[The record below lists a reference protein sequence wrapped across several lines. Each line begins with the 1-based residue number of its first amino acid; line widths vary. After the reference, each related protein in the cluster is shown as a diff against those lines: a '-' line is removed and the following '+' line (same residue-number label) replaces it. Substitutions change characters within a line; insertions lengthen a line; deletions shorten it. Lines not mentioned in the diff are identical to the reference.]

1 MPKVSEILELI
12 EGFAPSFLKMQGDNV
27 GLLVGDPEAEV
38 SRVMLT
44 LDITPDVAKAA
55 AEAGAE
61 LIVAHH
67 PVIFSPLYSVTPADY
82 NGAAVMTLLR
92 HGIAAICMHTNL
104 DAAAGGVNDTLAEAL
119 GLRDV
124 TLLDDGGQGILRRG
138 VLPQAM
144 SAADFAAHVGRALH
158 CKGVRYLPGNRPI
171 RTVAVC
177 GGAGG
182 NSADCGHVLRA
193 GCDAYVTAEVK
204 YPVSL
209 EMAYA
214 GLTIVDA
221 GHFHTE
227 NPVLDRLEELIG
239 RRLPAL
245 VLLRSGH
252 DDPMNYLTF

>member
-1 MPKVSEILELI
+1 MPKVSDILSVI

-55 AEAGAE
+55 AEAGVQ

-104 DAAAGGVNDTLAEAL
+104 DAAAGGVNDTLAEVL
-119 GLRDV
+119 GLSDV

-138 VLPQAM
+138 VLPEEMTPEA
-144 SAADFAAHVGRALH
+144 FARHVGQALG
-158 CKGVRYLPGNRPI
+158 CKGVRYLPGKRTV

-182 NSADCGHVLRA
+182 SDCGYVLQA
-193 GCDAYVTAEVK
+193 GCDAYVTAEIK

-227 NPVLDRLEELIG
+227 NPVLNRLEQLLRDRLPELS
-239 RRLPAL
+239 
-245 VLLRSGH
+245 LLRSDH
-252 DDPMNYLTF
+252 NDPMNFLTF

>member
-1 MPKVSEILELI
+1 MPNVSEILELI

-55 AEAGAE
+55 AEAGVQ
-61 LIVAHH
+61 LVVAHH
-67 PVIFSPLYSVTPADY
+67 PVIFSPLYAVTPADY

-104 DAAAGGVNDTLAEAL
+104 DAATGGVNDTLAEVL
-119 GLRDV
+119 GLSDV
-124 TLLDDGGQGILRRG
+124 TLLDDGGQGILRCG
-138 VLPQAM
+138 VLPEEMTPEA
-144 SAADFAAHVGRALH
+144 FAEYVGKALH
-158 CKGVRYLPGNRPI
+158 CRGLKHLPGKRLI

-182 NSADCGHVLRA
+182 NSADCGYVLRA
-193 GCDAYVTAEVK
+193 GCDAYVTAEIK

-221 GHFHTE
+221 GHLHTE
-227 NPVLDRLEELIG
+227 NPVLAKLEQLLQNH
-239 RRLPAL
+239 LPEL
-245 VLLRSGH
+245 VLLRSDH
-252 DDPMNYLTF
+252 DDPMNFITF

>member
-1 MPKVSEILELI
+1 VLAA
-12 EGFAPSFLKMQGDNV
+12 GA
-27 GLLVGDPEAEV
+27 GLFF
-38 SRVMLT
+38 SRYVPGPGGVYPR
-44 LDITPDVAKAA
+44 DA
-55 AEAGAE
+55 AELDLRE
-61 LIVAHH
+61 E
-67 PVIFSPLYSVTPADY
+67 SV
-82 NGAAVMTLLR
+82 
-92 HGIAAICMHTNL
+92 
-104 DAAAGGVNDTLAEAL
+104 
-119 GLRDV
+119 
-124 TLLDDGGQGILRRG
+124 
-138 VLPQAM
+138 

>member
-1 MPKVSEILELI
+1 MPKVSDILSVI

-55 AEAGAE
+55 AEAGVQ
-61 LIVAHH
+61 LILAHH

-104 DAAAGGVNDTLAEAL
+104 DAAAGGVNDTLAEVL
-119 GLRDV
+119 GLSDV
-124 TLLDDGGQGILRRG
+124 TFLDDGGQGILRRG
-138 VLPQAM
+138 VLPEEMTPEA
-144 SAADFAAHVGRALH
+144 FARHVGQALG
-158 CKGVRYLPGNRPI
+158 CKGVRYLPGKRTV

-182 NSADCGHVLRA
+182 SDCGYVLQA
-193 GCDAYVTAEVK
+193 GCDAYVTAEIK

-227 NPVLDRLEELIG
+227 NPVLNRLEQLLRDRLPELS
-239 RRLPAL
+239 
-245 VLLRSGH
+245 LLRSDH
-252 DDPMNYLTF
+252 NDPMNFLTF